1 LSHDAQRSGAE
12 EQVSLWN
19 GLPVQELSDPGGLAT
34 QSGTFTT
41 GSASLSTFGFFVSTL
56 DGAAGP
62 ATVVISQFAVPEP
75 TSMALLG
82 LGLAALGIRRRAGT

>member
-1 LSHDAQRSGAE
+1 MDSCGAQCDEFGVLLNGAE
-12 EQVSLWN
+12 QI
-19 GLPVQELSDPGGLAT
+19 LSDPGGLAT